1 MTADSIITKIHNLNR
16 DEDTDLFPEVQ
27 CGRYTIS
34 VQGGRGHFCNP
45 KRDLP
50 TLGGYDTVEVAVFD
64 ADGDLV
70 FHYAEGDEILSYQ
83 TWAQVRNLTS
93 SLLASA

>member
-34 VQGGRGHFCNP
+34 VQGGRGHFCTP
-45 KRDLP
+45 CAELSQ
-50 TLGGYDTVEVAVFD
+50 LGSYDTVEVAVFD
-64 ADGDLV
+64 EDGDFV
-70 FHYAEGDEILSYQ
+70 FHYEEGDEVLGYQ
-83 TWAQVRNLTS
+83 NWAQVWDLISKMLGR
-93 SLLASA
+93 